1 MLLNLNY
8 LLFKIVSDHQYFGL
22 DISESFVG
30 HSFKF
35 EVCKYNAIA
44 NGFDKCLT
52 TLTNLEKYPICIFG
66 KKENNFK
73 KIYPNTCTLTFQNI
87 FHRNNVLIGICAP

>member
-30 HSFKF
+30 HFIKF

-44 NGFDKCLT
+44 NGFDKCQT
-52 TLTNLEKYPICIFG
+52 NLTNLEKYPICIFG

-73 KIYPNTCTLTFQNI
+73 KIYSNTFTLTFQN
-87 FHRNNVLIGICAP
+87 V